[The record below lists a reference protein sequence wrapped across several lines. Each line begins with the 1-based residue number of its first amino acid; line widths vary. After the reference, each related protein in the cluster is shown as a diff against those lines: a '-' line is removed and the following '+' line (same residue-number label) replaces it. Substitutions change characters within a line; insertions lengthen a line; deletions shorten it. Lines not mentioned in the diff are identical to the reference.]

1 MRKRGWWNG
10 RRGKS
15 SSSRIGLGS
24 HCRGISYIVVCVCV
38 TACMACV
45 CHHVQSMCTYIRA
58 CNV

>member
-1 MRKRGWWNG
+1 MGDG

-24 HCRGISYIVVCVCV
+24 HCRDISYIVVCVCVCV

-45 CHHVQSMCTYIRA
+45 CVTMCSPCVHTYVRVT